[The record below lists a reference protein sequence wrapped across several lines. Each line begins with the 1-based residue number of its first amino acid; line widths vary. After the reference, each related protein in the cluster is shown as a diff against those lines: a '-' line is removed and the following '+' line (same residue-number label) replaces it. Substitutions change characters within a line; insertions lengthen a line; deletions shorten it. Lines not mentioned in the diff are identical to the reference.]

1 MQKNRKK
8 KPTTLEINLTKEVK
22 YIYYENYN
30 ARKEMERY
38 LCSQIRTINIKMAIL
53 PKAIQRFMNTIP
65 IKIHMALF
73 TRLEKNNPKIYMEL
87 KKTQFSK

>member
-53 PKAIQRFMNTIP
+53 PKAI
-65 IKIHMALF
+65 
-73 TRLEKNNPKIYMEL
+73 
-87 KKTQFSK
+87 